1 MGTIAYII
9 LSAIGIIVL
18 IFAVWH
24 AGSRRFE
31 LPCPVWLRWM
41 VEIDNPFTKT
51 CRAQTI
57 IEHLGLEPGMSVLD
71 AGCGPG
77 RLTIPIARRV
87 GNHGC
92 VVAMDIQ
99 EGMLSRARQ
108 KALAEALSNIEFL
121 QAGLGQGALGTSRF
135 DRALLV
141 TVLGEIPDRAMAL
154 TEISGALKPGGI
166 LSITETVFDPHFQ
179 HRGAVSRLAG
189 QAGLVPTESFG
200 NRMSFTMKFQK
211 PYPGVEEHVPN
222 NLKA

>member
-51 CRAQTI
+51 CWAQTI

-77 RLTIPIARRV
+77 RLTIPKTVPFIYPISSDLVRLGVSLGYTSFCRNVWERR
-87 GNHGC
+87 
-92 VVAMDIQ
+92 
-99 EGMLSRARQ
+99 
-108 KALAEALSNIEFL
+108 LANSPATIRSSSS
-121 QAGLGQGALGTSRF
+121 AKKVRSGLGRADSRGRLGAMAHAGFSSERNPAERVVIHGILCW
-135 DRALLV
+135 
-141 TVLGEIPDRAMAL
+141 VLGDKR
-154 TEISGALKPGGI
+154 
-166 LSITETVFDPHFQ
+166 
-179 HRGAVSRLAG
+179 HR
-189 QAGLVPTESFG
+189 
-200 NRMSFTMKFQK
+200 NRTIQLNGRIRF
-211 PYPGVEEHVPN
+211 
-222 NLKA
+222 